1 MPEDFGGLGIRDLDP
16 FTIWANRNKMIL
28 DGNHFYVDDEEVN
41 GPTFLSLTER
51 VEEDGETTSQL
62 WLPDEV
68 RQSCDLFKHA
78 ATARNRIIR

>member
-1 MPEDFGGLGIRDLDP
+1 
-16 FTIWANRNKMIL
+16 MIL
-28 DGNHFYVDDEEVN
+28 DGNHFYVDDEEVI

-78 ATARNRIIR
+78 ERAFLGTGTPIISSATIKDAACLGIRPDEKLFL

>member
-1 MPEDFGGLGIRDLDP
+1 VPEDFGGLGIRDLDP
-16 FTIWANRNKMIL
+16 FTI
-28 DGNHFYVDDEEVN
+28 
-41 GPTFLSLTER
+41 FLSLTER

-78 ATARNRIIR
+78 ERAFLGTGTPIISSATIKDAACLGIRPDEKLFL